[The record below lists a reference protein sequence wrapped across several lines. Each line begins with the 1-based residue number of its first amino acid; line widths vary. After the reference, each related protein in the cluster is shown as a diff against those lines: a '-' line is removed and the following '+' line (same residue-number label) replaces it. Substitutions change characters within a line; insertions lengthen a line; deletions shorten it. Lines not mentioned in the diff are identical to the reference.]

1 MIHTS
6 HYLQKLIQN
15 RSDIYIKLYNS
26 TNSLGPEVRQRL
38 KYDNKKVGFIKE
50 KLINKTTSKL
60 KCSAFQKTL
69 LRERE
74 NSYRLG
80 KDICRRV
87 CVLSHVQLFAT
98 PWTVAQKAPLSME
111 FSRQEYWSGF
121 PFPTPEDLP
130 NPGIEPVSPVS
141 PALANGFFTS
151 WAIWEVTL
159 PSIGG
164 ISCIWKIFS

>member
-98 PWTVAQKAPLSME
+98 PWTVAQKAPLSMG

-141 PALANGFFTS
+141 PALHWQADS
-151 WAIWEVTL
+151 L
-159 PSIGG
+159 PLAPPG
-164 ISCIWKIFS
+164 KT